1 MTVERIK
8 QSFALKCASVIII
21 SLLCSVFIFSGVAL
35 FFGVTSDVY
44 SESSNTDN
52 LNDILEDNLILVSNS
67 AINRFDMEN
76 EEFPKISSN
85 IMYEIKDDSGKTVY
99 SDVDESEILVSVSNT
114 CCYYIEDNEYINEVK
129 TNEYGEVE
137 TETTFANGYSYGGK
151 EVKRFYTATFHLK
164 KNIQEKDIFYY
175 ITHVYNFIVNNEKAL
190 VQSVLFS
197 GLLML
202 FLFIYLMCCAGH
214 KRGEDRIYLSRFDK
228 FPIDV
233 LLILHAGV
241 IFFLIF
247 LADCAVDGITAYYN
261 TSFIPFFLAFCIF
274 AVAVSSILVSVFCIT
289 SAVRFKT
296 GTFIKSSLTYRCLSF
311 ILKKIKQFFRYSKTV
326 IRKIPTIWKS
336 VVIIFGVFVFNLI
349 LFLISFDF
357 RNPLLLLVF
366 NLAVSV
372 SAVLFCVMFSD
383 IKNATEE
390 IAKGNTDMKI
400 STARMLGDLK
410 VHAENI
416 NSINDGIAK
425 AVEQKMKSER
435 FKTELIT
442 NVSHDIKTPL
452 TSIINYVDLLS
463 KQEIDNETAKEYIE
477 VLTRQSSKLKKLID
491 DLLEASKAST
501 GNLSVNL
508 SKIEVGIVLSQAIGE
523 YEERFSAGE
532 LETVLNGCEEPM
544 YISADNRHIWRIF
557 DNVLNNIAKYAQPGT
572 RVYIDVA
579 ENAGKAEI
587 VFKNISKD
595 QLNISGEELTERF
608 VRGDSSRNTE
618 GSGLG
623 LSIARS
629 LAQLQKGTFDVQI
642 DGDLFKVKLTFPIIN
657 E

>member
-1 MTVERIK
+1 MEKIK
-8 QSFALKCASVIII
+8 NSFWAKFISVILIA
-21 SLLCSVFIFSGVAL
+21 LLTVVFVFSSIALVLGVSA
-35 FFGVTSDVY
+35 
-44 SESSNTDN
+44 N
-52 LNDILEDNLILVSNS
+52 LYSNS
-67 AINRFDMEN
+67 KNKVELNELLMNELRVASEDVLSRTDVVNEN
-76 EEFPKISSN
+76 FPNVSEN
-85 IMYEIKDDSGKTVY
+85 LMYEIMDEDGKILY
-99 SDVDESEILVSVSNT
+99 SDVDKSKSMLS
-114 CCYYIEDNEYINEVK
+114 YAK
-129 TNEYGEVE
+129 
-137 TETTFANGYSYGGK
+137 NGYSRNYGYVYY
-151 EVKRFYTATFHLK
+151 ETEDVNSEEDVTAETTYADGEIQETSQNKIKYVLTVHLK
-164 KNIQEKDIFYY
+164 KELKEKDVFYY
-175 ITHVYNFIVNNEKAL
+175 ITRAYNFIENNEKAL

-197 GLLML
+197 GLANLI
-202 FLFIYLMCCAGH
+202 LFIYLMFSAGH
-214 KRGEDRIYLSRFDK
+214 KRGEEGIYISRFDK
-228 FPIDV
+228 FPIDILLV
-233 LLILHAGV
+233 LYGLV
-241 IFFLIF
+241 IYFVLF
-247 LADCAVDGITAYYN
+247 LADSAQDGIRGNYN
-261 TSFIPFFLAFCIF
+261 TSVIPFFLAFCVF
-274 AVAVSSILVSVFCIT
+274 AVAVSVILILVFCIT

-296 GTFIKSSLTYRCLSF
+296 RTFIKSSLTFIVLSF
-311 ILKKIKQFFRYSKTV
+311 VLRKIKQFFGYFKSIV
-326 IRKIPTIWKS
+326 RKIPTIWKS
-336 VVIIFGVFVFNLI
+336 VLIIFGILAVNLF

-357 RNPLLLLVF
+357 RNPILLLAF

-372 SAVLFCVMFSD
+372 SAVLFCIMFSD
-383 IKNATEE
+383 IKSATEK
-390 IAKGNTDMKI
+390 IAQGNTDMKI
-400 STARMLGDLK
+400 STAKMLGDLK
-410 VHAENI
+410 AHAENI

-463 KQEIDNETAKEYIE
+463 KQEINNDTAKGYIE
-477 VLTRQSSKLKKLID
+477 VLSRQSSKLKKLIE

-501 GNLSVNL
+501 GNLAVNL

-523 YEERFSAGE
+523 YEERFSAE
-532 LETVLNGCEEPM
+532 SLETVMNGCEKPM
-544 YISADNRHIWRIF
+544 FILADNRHIWRIF
-557 DNVLNNIAKYAQPGT
+557 DNVLNNIAKYAQPNT
-572 RVYIDVA
+572 RVYIDVT
-579 ENAGKAEI
+579 ERNGKAEI

>member
-1 MTVERIK
+1 MEKIK
-8 QSFALKCASVIII
+8 NSFLAKFISVILIA
-21 SLLCSVFIFSGVAL
+21 LLTVVFVFSSIALALGVSA
-35 FFGVTSDVY
+35 
-44 SESSNTDN
+44 N
-52 LNDILEDNLILVSNS
+52 LYSNS
-67 AINRFDMEN
+67 KNKVELNELLMNELRVASEEVLSRTDVVNEN
-76 EEFPKISSN
+76 FPNVSEN
-85 IMYEIKDDSGKTVY
+85 LMYEIMGEDGKILY
-99 SDVDESEILVSVSNT
+99 SDVDKSKSMLS
-114 CCYYIEDNEYINEVK
+114 YAK
-129 TNEYGEVE
+129 
-137 TETTFANGYSYGGK
+137 NGYSRNYGYVYY
-151 EVKRFYTATFHLK
+151 ETEDVNSEEDVTAETTYADGEIQETSQNKIKYVLTVHLK
-164 KNIQEKDIFYY
+164 NELKEKDVFYY
-175 ITHVYNFIVNNEKAL
+175 ITRAYNFIENNEKAL

-197 GLLML
+197 GLANLI
-202 FLFIYLMCCAGH
+202 LFIYLMFSAGH
-214 KRGEDRIYLSRFDK
+214 KRGKEGIYISRFDK
-228 FPIDV
+228 FPIDILLV
-233 LLILHAGV
+233 LYGLV
-241 IFFLIF
+241 IYFVLF
-247 LADCAVDGITAYYN
+247 LADSAQDGIRGNYN
-261 TSFIPFFLAFCIF
+261 TSVIPFFLAFCVF
-274 AVAVSSILVSVFCIT
+274 AVAVSVILILVFCIT

-296 GTFIKSSLTYRCLSF
+296 RTFIKSSLTFIVLSF
-311 ILKKIKQFFRYSKTV
+311 VLRKIKQFFGYFKSIV
-326 IRKIPTIWKS
+326 RKIPTIWKS
-336 VVIIFGVFVFNLI
+336 VLIIFGILAVNLF

-357 RNPLLLLVF
+357 RNPILLLAF

-372 SAVLFCVMFSD
+372 SAVLFCIMFSD
-383 IKNATEE
+383 IKSATEK
-390 IAKGNTDMKI
+390 IAQGNTDMKI
-400 STARMLGDLK
+400 STAKMLGDLK
-410 VHAENI
+410 AHAENI

-463 KQEIDNETAKEYIE
+463 KQEINNDTAKGYIE
-477 VLTRQSSKLKKLID
+477 VLSRQSSKLKKLIE

-501 GNLSVNL
+501 GNLAVNL

-523 YEERFSAGE
+523 YEERFSAE
-532 LETVLNGCEEPM
+532 SLETVMNGCEKPM
-544 YISADNRHIWRIF
+544 FILADNRHIWRIF
-557 DNVLNNIAKYAQPGT
+557 DNVLNNIAKYAQPNT
-572 RVYIDVA
+572 RVYIDVT
-579 ENAGKAEI
+579 ERNGKAEI

>member
-1 MTVERIK
+1 MEKIK
-8 QSFALKCASVIII
+8 KSFLAKLISVILIA
-21 SLLCSVFIFSGVAL
+21 LLTVVFVFSSIALALGVWANL
-35 FFGVTSDVY
+35 Y
-44 SESSNTDN
+44 SNSKNKVE
-52 LNDILEDNLILVSNS
+52 LNELLMDGLRTASEDILSRTDVVNKSFPNVSENL
-67 AINRFDMEN
+67 
-76 EEFPKISSN
+76 
-85 IMYEIKDDSGKTVY
+85 MYEIIDEDGEILY
-99 SDVDESEILVSVSNT
+99 SDVDKSKSMIFYSQ
-114 CCYYIEDNEYINEVK
+114 
-129 TNEYGEVE
+129 
-137 TETTFANGYSYGGK
+137 NGYSRNYGYVYNEAEDVNSEEDG
-151 EVKRFYTATFHLK
+151 TAETTYFHGEIQETSQNKIKYVLTVHLK
-164 KNIQEKDIFYY
+164 NELKEKDVFYY
-175 ITHVYNFIVNNEKAL
+175 ITHAYNFIENNEKAL

-197 GLLML
+197 GLAILL
-202 FLFIYLMCCAGH
+202 LFIYLMCSAGH
-214 KRGEDRIYLSRFDK
+214 KRGEDGIYISRFDK
-228 FPIDV
+228 FPIDI
-233 LLILHAGV
+233 LLALCGFV
-241 IFFLIF
+241 IFFVIF
-247 LADCAVDGITAYYN
+247 LADSAEYVMMGAYN
-261 TSFIPFFLAFCIF
+261 TSLIPAFMALCVF
-274 AVAVSSILVSVFCIT
+274 TVAVSSILVSVFCIT

-296 GTFIKSSLTYRCLSF
+296 ETFIKSSLIYIVLSF
-311 ILKKIKQFFRYSKTV
+311 AMRKLKNLSVYLRSV

-336 VVIIFGVFVFNLI
+336 VLIIFGIFTANLI
-349 LFLISFDF
+349 LFLTSFDF
-357 RNPLLLLVF
+357 RNPLLLLAF

-372 SAVLFCVMFSD
+372 SAVLFCIMFSD
-383 IKNATEE
+383 IKNATEK

-400 STARMLGDLK
+400 STAKMLGDFK
-410 VHAENI
+410 AHAENI
-416 NSINDGIAK
+416 NSINDGIAM

-477 VLTRQSSKLKKLID
+477 VLSRQSSKLKKLIE

-501 GNLSVNL
+501 GNLAVNF

-523 YEERFSAGE
+523 YDERFSAQS
-532 LETVLNGCEEPM
+532 LETVMNGCEKPI

-557 DNVLNNIAKYAQPGT
+557 DNILNNIAKYAQPNT

-579 ENAGKAEI
+579 EKAGKAEI

-642 DGDLFKVKLTFPIIN
+642 DGDLFKVKLTFPVIN